1 MVSGESEEN
10 EAVRTYFPSFAAH
23 SSAYQTKLTT
33 MQLAIISTTKSFF
46 FLSVHTVMTAHI
58 TLTINYLKKK
68 IRLCLSRFGTCKNVI
83 HPQSKLVFDEKAKGV
98 FCCIVDTT
106 DKTRQDLTKLTTT
119 WTDHFEDVC

>member
-1 MVSGESEEN
+1 MASGESEEN

-46 FLSVHTVMTAHI
+46 SLSVHTVMTAHI

-83 HPQSKLVFDEKAKGV
+83 HPQSKLVFDEKADK
-98 FCCIVDTT
+98 T